1 MACIALVAHR
11 AGRTELQ
18 GDGVVPVSQLSFT
31 KAEEAHFKGAKKMG
45 DVEARSAMNRYYD
58 TLGEEQQV
66 EHKAALKRSF
76 NKIEGEQSLSQW
88 FNKMGKKYLMQT
100 EAEKAAR
107 KASHPGQIRFHRQMK
122 YEAPQKDEASAQ
134 EPEAPQKDEA
144 SAQEPVAAAEDP
156 DAVPMVK
163 KESVED
169 RMIATV
175 AAYQQQQKHFAEMRK
190 AAEEEAEQEQKQ
202 AVKAYNAKLEAKK
215 EAAHELEEA
224 AEAEQKRA
232 VAAWK
237 ASQEAKAE
245 TAKKTVEKREK
256 VCVCVCVCACVNMYV
271 YVNVCV

>member
-1 MACIALVAHR
+1 VACIALVAHR

-18 GDGVVPVSQLSFT
+18 GDGVVPVSQISFT
-31 KAEEAHFKGAKKMG
+31 TAEEAHFKGAKKMG

-144 SAQEPVAAAEDP
+144 SAQG
-156 DAVPMVK
+156 
-163 KESVED
+163 VED

>member
-122 YEAPQKDEASAQ
+122 Y
-134 EPEAPQKDEA
+134 EAPQKDEA